1 MKLRSGRIGTGG
13 ILFPAP
19 ACVLSFFLV
28 SLFLL
33 PGCSSY
39 RLGKAGVDVPFRNLH
54 IAPVVVNIPVPELQN
69 ELERALRSTVI
80 ESGVVDLQ
88 RDVKR
93 ADAILEV
100 CIESEKKETVAALA
114 GDTGVADV
122 MSREWQISFSLTDRT
137 GRILISDSALP
148 TRSLVFRDGGFAE
161 SYRQNIPAM
170 ADQLANDIL
179 DSILA
184 TC

>member
-1 MKLRSGRIGTGG
+1 MKFRSGRIGTGG
-13 ILFPAP
+13 IQFPAP
-19 ACVLSFFLV
+19 ACVLSFFFM

-39 RLGKAGVDVPFRNLH
+39 RLGKAGVDVPFRTLH
-54 IAPVVVNIPVPELQN
+54 IAPVVLNVPLPELQN
-69 ELERALRSTVI
+69 ELERALRSTII

-88 RDVKR
+88 RDAQR
-93 ADAILEV
+93 ADAVLEV
-100 CIESEKKETVAALA
+100 HIESEKRETVAALA
-114 GDTGVADV
+114 GDTGIADV
-122 MSREWQISFSLTDRT
+122 MSREWQVRFTLTDRT

-161 SYRQNIPAM
+161 SYRQKIPAM

-179 DSILA
+179 DSIFA
-184 TC
+184 TW